1 MNHFF
6 WILALIGSTATA
18 ADSVWVYNATQ
29 QQVELERDSQQVR
42 AIASITKI
50 MTAMVALDHDPDLD
64 RRLMLNRLVGSHLP
78 SRTYSRKELFDAML
92 VKSDNAAAETLAA
105 DYPGGRNSFIAAMNA
120 RAQRMGLVNTS
131 FQDPS
136 GLGPRNLSTAR
147 ETGQLIRAG
156 AVYALIRETSVK
168 TQVAIET
175 TYQKKIRTIDLTHTN
190 QPLLFEFDNII
201 AGKTGLT
208 SAAGWCVALLVEQA
222 QRQYVIVVLG
232 SRTKQAR
239 LDTVKNLMYNH
250 VQEQDIKYVP

>member
-1 MNHFF
+1 MKHFV
-6 WILALIGSTATA
+6 WSLTLIWSTATIA
-18 ADSVWVYNATQ
+18 ESIWLYDTTQ
-29 QQVELERDSQQVR
+29 QLVELERDSQQVR

-50 MTAMVALDHDPDLD
+50 MTAIVALDHDPDLD

-78 SRTYSRKELFDAML
+78 SRTYTRGELFDAML

-120 RAQRMGLVNTS
+120 RAQRLGLVNTS

-136 GLGPRNLSTAR
+136 GLGHRNLSTAR

>member
-1 MNHFF
+1 MTHFF

-208 SAAGWCVALLVEQA
+208 SAAGWCVALLVEQS

-250 VQEQDIKYVP
+250 VREQDIKYVP

>member
-1 MNHFF
+1 MKHFV
-6 WILALIGSTATA
+6 WSLTLIWSTATIA
-18 ADSVWVYNATQ
+18 ESIWLYDTTQ
-29 QQVELERDSQQVR
+29 QLVELERDSQQVR

-50 MTAMVALDHDPDLD
+50 MTAIVALDHDPDLD

-78 SRTYSRKELFDAML
+78 SRTYTRGELFDAML

-136 GLGPRNLSTAR
+136 GLGALNLSTAQ

-156 AVYALIRETSVK
+156 AVYVLIRETSVK
-168 TQVAIET
+168 KQVAIET
-175 TYQKKIRTIDLTHTN
+175 TYKKKIRTIDLTHTN

-208 SAAGWCVALLVEQA
+208 SAAGWCVALLVEQS

-250 VQEQDIKYVP
+250 VREQNIKYVP

>member
-1 MNHFF
+1 MKHFV
-6 WILALIGSTATA
+6 WSLTLIWSTATIA
-18 ADSVWVYNATQ
+18 ESIWLYDTTQ
-29 QQVELERDSQQVR
+29 QLVELERDSQQVR

-50 MTAMVALDHDPDLD
+50 MTAIVALDHDPDLD

-78 SRTYSRKELFDAML
+78 SRTYTRGELFDAML

-120 RAQRMGLVNTS
+120 RAQRLGLVNTS

-136 GLGPRNLSTAR
+136 GLGHRNLSTAR

-175 TYQKKIRTIDLTHTN
+175 TYKKKIRTIDLTHTN

-208 SAAGWCVALLVEQA
+208 SAAGWCVALLVEQS

-250 VQEQDIKYVP
+250 VREQNIKYVP